1 MSVPFHTAKEVG
13 RTLDQFSDDVNK
25 ALKGLNENERRIEL
39 QNYESLIGPKALHAA
54 LEKFKDHVSDELR
67 ALVSKHRANEL
78 ASYEAAAGKKAL
90 GAAKK
95 SAA

>member
-1 MSVPFHTAKEVG
+1 MSVPFHYSHVQHLAKLIASDEFHAAAKEVG

-54 LEKFKDHVSDELR
+54 LEKFKDHVSEG
-67 ALVSKHRANEL
+67 
-78 ASYEAAAGKKAL
+78 ASQQAP
-90 GAAKK
+90 
-95 SAA
+95 S